1 MVVTNSDVTRC
12 NKTYISTFSNH
23 FLQAG
28 QQMSS
33 DQAYFGRPFRAHN
46 ADRRVWLESAFRVE
60 FIRNGIEKA
69 GSINRLAREMGYR
82 SRIHPGWSVRQIL
95 VGEQP
100 FPYEKL
106 LKLSDYLGFPIEDV
120 LRYRTE
126 AERITESNTNA
137 ALLKHGLWC
146 YHIARMRLR

>member
-1 MVVTNSDVTRC
+1 MA
-12 NKTYISTFSNH
+12 ST
-23 FLQAG
+23 
-28 QQMSS
+28 
-33 DQAYFGRPFRAHN
+33 
-46 ADRRVWLESAFRVE
+46 FRVE
-60 FIRNGIEKA
+60 LIKNGIEKA

-106 LKLSDYLGFPIEDV
+106 VKLSDFVGFPIEDI

-126 AERITESNTNA
+126 PDRVTLENTND
-137 ALLKHGLWC
+137 ALKKYGLWC
-146 YHIARMRLR
+146 YHVQRIRLR

>member
-1 MVVTNSDVTRC
+1 
-12 NKTYISTFSNH
+12 
-23 FLQAG
+23 
-28 QQMSS
+28 MSS
-33 DQAYFGRPFRAHN
+33 EHVYFGRPMRAYN
-46 ADRRVWLESAFRVE
+46 SDKRVWLASTFRVE
-60 FIRNGIEKA
+60 LIRNGIEKA
-69 GSINRLAREMGYR
+69 GSINRLARELGYR

-106 LKLSDYLGFPIEDV
+106 VKLSDYVGYPLDDI

-126 AERITESNTNA
+126 PERITVEGTND
-137 ALLKHGLWC
+137 ALRRHGLWC

>member
-1 MVVTNSDVTRC
+1 
-12 NKTYISTFSNH
+12 
-23 FLQAG
+23 
-28 QQMSS
+28 MSS
-33 DQAYFGRPFRAHN
+33 GEGYGSRYGSRAHN
-46 ADRRVWLESAFRVE
+46 ADTRIWIASAFRVQ
-60 FIRNGIEKA
+60 FIKTGIEKA

-100 FPYEKL
+100 FPYERL
-106 LKLSDYLGFPIEDV
+106 LKLSDYVGYPIEEV

-126 AERITESNTNA
+126 PQRVTVQNTND
-137 ALLKHGLWC
+137 ALARHGLWC

>member
-1 MVVTNSDVTRC
+1 ME
-12 NKTYISTFSNH
+12 ST
-23 FLQAG
+23 
-28 QQMSS
+28 
-33 DQAYFGRPFRAHN
+33 
-46 ADRRVWLESAFRVE
+46 FRVE
-60 FIRNGIEKA
+60 LIGNGIEKA

-106 LKLSDYLGFPIEDV
+106 LKLSDFLGFPIEDV

-126 AERITESNTNA
+126 PERVTAGNTNE
-137 ALLKHGLWC
+137 ALRRYGLWC
-146 YHIARMRLR
+146 YHIAKMRLR